1 MKYIEKI
8 EKKNAILLAR
18 ECIGGWGPEA
28 PNPPS
33 ISVSDFFYS
42 RLKKNKNRTK
52 FFGTKRFIETKY
64 YFKAMSTKHGVT
76 GNC

>member
-18 ECIGGWGPEA
+18 ECIYLLYLVLKKCPGGWGPEA

-33 ISVSDFFYS
+33 ISVSDFFI
-42 RLKKNKNRTK
+42 LD
-52 FFGTKRFIETKY
+52 
-64 YFKAMSTKHGVT
+64 
-76 GNC
+76 

>member
-18 ECIGGWGPEA
+18 EGILNIVSCIVLKKNNFPGGRGLEA

-33 ISVSDFFYS
+33 IPVSDFLF
-42 RLKKNKNRTK
+42 
-52 FFGTKRFIETKY
+52 
-64 YFKAMSTKHGVT
+64 
-76 GNC
+76 